1 MRNTRPSI
9 SRPTA
14 SREVEPPKRIV
25 RSLAEKIRIVEEYD
39 AYAVGTSERG
49 ALLRREG
56 LYTSHIAKWRKLVPH
71 AHEAAAPTPQQLAA
85 VTADNERL
93 RQEVARLQ
101 ARLSQAETVI
111 DVQQKV
117 AQLLGAMQAP
127 PNKP

>member
-1 MRNTRPSI
+1 MRNARPSV
-9 SRPTA
+9 SRPTT
-14 SREVEPPKRIV
+14 SREVEAPTRIV

-71 AHEAAAPTPQQLAA
+71 AHEAAPTPQQLAA
-85 VTADNERL
+85 VTAENERL
-93 RQEVARLQ
+93 RQEVVRLQ

-111 DVQQKV
+111 DVQKKV
-117 AQLLGAMQAP
+117 AQLLGATQAL
-127 PNKP
+127 PNEP